1 MVESSDLRWTARIGI
16 LVLLLPSYTA
26 GGEVRVGGVW
36 GEGRELSRWRDR
48 QSAPNSE
55 AAVGAIG

>member
-1 MVESSDLRWTARIGI
+1 MVKSSDLRWTAWVGI
-16 LVLLLPSYTA
+16 LVLSLPSYTT
-26 GGEVRVGGVW
+26 GGEVRVGGIW
-36 GEGRELSRWRDR
+36 GEGRELSRWRER